1 MYAVDIGDR
10 LAVQTADDL
19 PVRYAAA
26 LAGTLAPTTSSNGSC
41 VVHHGKN
48 RPPMSHKGQKRT

>member
-1 MYAVDIGDR
+1 MYAVDIGDH

-26 LAGTLAPTTSSNGSC
+26 LAPSS
-41 VVHHGKN
+41 
-48 RPPMSHKGQKRT
+48 PKGRLIR